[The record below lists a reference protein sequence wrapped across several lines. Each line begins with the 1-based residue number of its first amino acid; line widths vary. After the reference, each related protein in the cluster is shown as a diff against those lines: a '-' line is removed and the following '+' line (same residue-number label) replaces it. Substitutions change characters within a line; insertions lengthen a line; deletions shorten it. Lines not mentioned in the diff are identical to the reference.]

1 MIDLK
6 EIEAYNKILRYAAGK
21 YRSWDPVEDK
31 ALKESAPLVKFTL
44 GKTIR
49 QTEDRHINEILN
61 YATLAKASHVVI
73 TCNIIQFMVCYD
85 AYPTLDTSY
94 ANSNYIHSKLVE
106 TGSRNY
112 YSTYDS
118 DCTYKLTSIA
128 VAKYDRFA
136 GVLPFDTKR
145 DGLYIRREDGSFTL
159 ERNRK
164 KLVKIYDDL
173 GYVSRPGTPPTVVS
187 PDEVSKGE
195 MLRILDVLAFCNQ
208 MGNTSVWTK
217 ALTGPLRKSI
227 TNYRSMATMPHEHV
241 IKKIITAAKSR

>member
-6 EIEAYNKILRYAAGK
+6 EIEAYNKVLRYAAGK
-21 YRSWDPVEDK
+21 YRSWNPVEDK

-44 GKTIR
+44 SKTIR

-61 YATLAKASHVVI
+61 YATLAKATHVVI
-73 TCNIIQFMVCYD
+73 TCNIIQMLVCYD
-85 AYPTLDTSY
+85 AHPTLDTSHTQ
-94 ANSNYIHSKLVE
+94 SISIHSNLVQL
-106 TGSRNY
+106 GGRDY
-112 YSTYDS
+112 YSTHSIDN
-118 DCTYKLTSIA
+118 THKLSTIM
-128 VAKYDRFA
+128 VAKHERFA

-145 DGLYIRREDGSFTL
+145 DGLYIRRGDGSFTL

-164 KLVKIYDDL
+164 KLVKMYDDL

-195 MLRILDVLAFCNQ
+195 MLKILDVLAFCNQ
-208 MGNTSVWTK
+208 MGNTSVWTE
-217 ALTGPLRKSI
+217 ALARPLRKSI

-241 IKKIITAAKSR
+241 IKKIIAATRMR